1 MSFADLTFRCMGSD
15 VRLVIS
21 QPHAVL
27 DAADARTWLEDF
39 AARLTR
45 FDPASE
51 LCKLNADP
59 RPVVPASPLLRA
71 AVASGLWAAERTSG
85 LVDPTLTRA
94 LEAAGYAT
102 SREGEAS
109 APLAEAVAAAPPR
122 SPARPH
128 PDAAWRRVVV
138 DEEAG
143 TIARPPGLA
152 LDSGGVGKG
161 LAADALA
168 HRLARHARFAVD
180 CGGDVRVGGADP
192 AAPPID
198 IEVAHPLTG
207 AVAHRLALR
216 AGAIATSGLD
226 VRVWRREDGGF
237 AHHLLDPSTGEPAW
251 TGLVGA
257 TAMAPSALEAET
269 LAKAALLSGPEAGA
283 RVLGEHGGLLF
294 AEDGAVQRIAGAW
307 EREAA

>member
-1 MSFADLTFRCMGSD
+1 MRFSDVSFRCMGSD
-15 VRLVIS
+15 VRLVIAD
-21 QPHAVL
+21 PEPGAVE
-27 DAADARTWLEDF
+27 DARRWLEDF

-45 FDPASE
+45 FDAASE
-51 LCKLNADP
+51 LCALNADP

-71 AVASGLWAAERTSG
+71 AVASGLWAAERSSG
-85 LVDPTLTRA
+85 LVDPTLVRA
-94 LEAAGYAT
+94 LEAAGYAA
-102 SREGEAS
+102 SREGTTP
-109 APLAEAVAAAPPR
+109 APLADALAVAPR
-122 SPARPH
+122 RAPARPH
-128 PDAAWRRVVV
+128 PDAAWRSVVV
-138 DEEAG
+138 DDDAG

-168 HRLARHARFAVD
+168 HRLARHARFAID

-207 AVAHRLALR
+207 ETAHRLALR
-216 AGAIATSGLD
+216 EGAIATSGLD
-226 VRVWRREDGGF
+226 VRVWRRADGRY

-251 TGLVGA
+251 TGLVGV
-257 TAMAPSALEAET
+257 TALAPSALEAET
-269 LAKAALLSGPEAGA
+269 LAKAALLSGPAEGA
-283 RVLGEHGGLLF
+283 RVLAEHGGLLVS
-294 AEDGAVQRIAGAW
+294 DGGIVRRIAGAW